1 VDQICLVAP
10 LREGKAD
17 AARAFLHD
25 LDGSRRDEYD
35 RSEQRIGITKEVWF
49 LAQAAGGDQL
59 VGYMESPDF
68 NSAFTQFVGS
78 RDEFDLWFKER
89 FADVTASISTTRR
102 RCSCQNCSLRTRRAR
117 PVPRTPKSRA
127 DQRRRRRARSPRGL
141 PKLGFHA
148 AAGF

>member
-10 LREGKAD
+10 VQEGKAD
-17 AARAFLHD
+17 AARAFMHD

-49 LAQAAGGDQL
+49 LTQAAGGDQL

-89 FADVTASISTTRR
+89 FADVTGIDLNDPPEMQLPELLSAYEAGAPSPTR
-102 RCSCQNCSLRTRRAR
+102 A
-117 PVPRTPKSRA
+117 
-127 DQRRRRRARSPRGL
+127 
-141 PKLGFHA
+141 
-148 AAGF
+148 

>member
-1 VDQICLVAP
+1 MDQICLVAP
-10 LREGKAD
+10 VQDEKAD
-17 AARAFLHD
+17 AARAFMHD

-68 NSAFTQFVGS
+68 NGAFTQFVGS

-89 FADVTASISTTRR
+89 FADVTGIDLNDPPEMQLPELLSAYEVGAPSPG
-102 RCSCQNCSLRTRRAR
+102 RA
-117 PVPRTPKSRA
+117 
-127 DQRRRRRARSPRGL
+127 
-141 PKLGFHA
+141 
-148 AAGF
+148 